1 MKTQRIGVFID
12 GNYLNHAS
20 NYYNYTHPKHRRLHL
35 GGLHDFVRNWI
46 AQSFDTDRRL
56 VKIVESHYFRIRIN
70 AFEAS
75 NRGNQLFYDRQ
86 LDDILS
92 YENIR
97 PHYIVYRQNGSA
109 RKETPSM
116 EAKLSIEVLD
126 ACFSNKLDAVA
137 LFVNDGAY
145 ADVAIKVASLG
156 IPVYLFHWEFE
167 YQNDEGNEVVVRTS
181 YNLLEACSYSVN
193 LSDLIDKQRS
203 PDYWLDKIFVSERES
218 SASQQTP
225 EDDYLNDDQESDFQ
239 YPDSL
244 DKSDSLENLIFEKKR
259 FNIST
264 DNSSNVYEG
273 EILTLKNGYGFIKYP
288 NNNLFFHHSDVLN
301 ADFQELQP
309 GEKVMFSVAKNDQ
322 GQDVAK
328 EVRKLTY

>member
-1 MKTQRIGVFID
+1 MKTKRIGVFID

-35 GGLHDFVRNWI
+35 GGLHDFIRNWI
-46 AQSFDTDRRL
+46 AQSFETDRRL
-56 VKIVESHYFRIRIN
+56 VKVVESHYFRIRIN

-116 EAKLSIEVLD
+116 EAKLSLEVLD
-126 ACFSNKLDAVA
+126 ACYNHRLDAVA
-137 LFVNDGAY
+137 LIVNDGAY

-181 YNLLEACSYSVN
+181 YNLLEACSFAIN

-203 PDYWLDKIFVSERES
+203 SDYWLDKIFVNERETN
-218 SASQQTP
+218 ASQQTTEEVY
-225 EDDYLNDDQESDFQ
+225 EDEEGNSDF
-239 YPDSL
+239 DFF
-244 DKSDSLENLIFEKKR
+244 KSVEKSNQSDEFESEAKYFKYA
-259 FNIST
+259 T

-309 GEKVMFSVAKNDQ
+309 GEKVIFSVAKNDQ

-328 EVRKLTY
+328 EVRKLF